1 MLAAMTDPANLPL
14 LLQRP
19 CLGMLP
25 PDDWPARIE
34 STLMRFAPAGLTDAH
49 TMMCGSCSNENAFK
63 AAFIWYQT
71 KKRGGRPPGPEDMDS
86 CMSNRAPGTPDLAVL
101 SFNGAFHGR
110 LLGCMSATHSKA
122 IHKVDIPAF
131 DWPSV
136 DFPRMRY
143 PLDEFAAENAEEE
156 ARCLALAEEAIAE
169 SHAAQDRPDVAAVI
183 VEPIQAEGGDNHASH
198 GFFRKLR
205 DVAAR
210 HGVAFIVDEVQTGGG
225 STGTFWAH
233 ERWGLDEP
241 PDIVTFSKK
250 MQTGGYYT
258 RPEFRPKEG
267 YRIFNTWMGDPG
279 KMIQLQAF
287 LDTVEEER
295 LLENTKI
302 TGEYLLAGLE
312 ELQENRPGTFS
323 RARGVGTYCA
333 VDLPTPAKRDQ
344 LVASLRM
351 YGVECAGSGDV
362 TLRLRPALIFRP
374 RHASEFLG
382 ILEHA
387 ASRL

>member
-136 DFPRMRY
+136 DFPRTTY
-143 PLDEFAAENAEEE
+143 PLDGHAAENAEEE
-156 ARCLALAEEAIAE
+156 ARCL
-169 SHAAQDRPDVAAVI
+169 
-183 VEPIQAEGGDNHASH
+183 
-198 GFFRKLR
+198 
-205 DVAAR
+205 
-210 HGVAFIVDEVQTGGG
+210 
-225 STGTFWAH
+225 
-233 ERWGLDEP
+233 
-241 PDIVTFSKK
+241 
-250 MQTGGYYT
+250 
-258 RPEFRPKEG
+258 
-267 YRIFNTWMGDPG
+267 
-279 KMIQLQAF
+279 
-287 LDTVEEER
+287 
-295 LLENTKI
+295 
-302 TGEYLLAGLE
+302 
-312 ELQENRPGTFS
+312 
-323 RARGVGTYCA
+323 
-333 VDLPTPAKRDQ
+333 
-344 LVASLRM
+344 
-351 YGVECAGSGDV
+351 
-362 TLRLRPALIFRP
+362 
-374 RHASEFLG
+374 
-382 ILEHA
+382 
-387 ASRL
+387 